1 LKPATVASKRLGD
14 APQTHYLLGPQRAT
28 RAEAEADLALWEK
41 ALLSLEVDQH
51 LAEVQKIRD
60 EVEE

>member
-1 LKPATVASKRLGD
+1 LGD